1 MPTVTAGVTLNST
14 TLFPNS
20 SVVSFSATEAVSGSA
35 LFQYTV
41 VSASS
46 NQILYGPST
55 VADPSE
61 TVYFYAQAFT
71 TNPGNVILSITGSNT
86 SGSQTVILRPGDW
99 TYMPFYVNGAGCTIR
114 AINSSTTASLLNV
127 FYGARS

>member
-20 SVVSFSATEAVSGSA
+20 SVVSFSATEVVSGSA

-41 VSASS
+41 ISSSA
-46 NQILYGPST
+46 NTLLYGPST
-55 VADPSE
+55 AADLSE
-61 TVYFYAQAFT
+61 TVYFYAQAAAN
-71 TNPGNVILSITGSNT
+71 NPGNIALSITGSNT
-86 SGSQTVILRPGDW
+86 SGSSAIILRPGDW
-99 TYMPFYVNGAGCTIR
+99 AYFPFYVNGAGCAIR
-114 AINSSTTASLLNV
+114 AINLVATSSLLNV

>member
-1 MPTVTAGVTLNST
+1 MPLITSTITLNSS

-20 SVVSFSATEAVSGSA
+20 STVNFSATEVVSGSA

-46 NQILYGPST
+46 NQIIYGPSAG
-55 VADPSE
+55 ADPTE
-61 TVYFYAQAFT
+61 TVYFYAQAAT
-71 TNPGNVILSITGSNT
+71 TNPGNLTLSITGSNT
-86 SGSQTVILRPGDW
+86 SGSSIVILRPGDW
-99 TYMPFYVNGAGCTIR
+99 AYFPFHVSASGCTIR
-114 AINSSTTASLLNV
+114 AVNTSTTSSLLNV

>member
-1 MPTVTAGVTLNST
+1 MPTITAAITLNSS

-20 SVVSFSATEAVSGSA
+20 STVNFSATETVSGSA

-46 NQILYGPST
+46 NQIIYGPSSG
-55 VADPSE
+55 ADPTS
-61 TVYFYAQAFT
+61 TVYFYAQAAT
-71 TNPGNVILSITGSNT
+71 TNPDVLTLSVTGSNT
-86 SGSQTVILRPGDW
+86 SGSSVIILRPGDW
-99 TYMPFYVNGAGCTIR
+99 AYFPFHVNAAGCTIR
-114 AINSSTTASLLNV
+114 AINSVATSSLLNV

>member
-20 SVVSFSATEAVSGSA
+20 SVVSFTATEVVSGSA

-41 VSASS
+41 VSQSS
-46 NQILYGPST
+46 NQIIYGPSAG
-55 VADPSE
+55 ADASS
-61 TVYFYAQAFT
+61 TVYFYAQAAT
-71 TNPGNVILSITGSNT
+71 TNPDNLTLSITGSNT
-86 SGSQTVILRPGDW
+86 SGSTFIILRPGDW
-99 TYMPFYVNGAGCTIR
+99 TYFPFHVSTSGCTIR
-114 AINSSTTASLLNV
+114 AVNTSTTSSLLNV

>member
-1 MPTVTAGVTLNST
+1 MPTIVAGVSLNST

-20 SVVSFSATEAVSGSA
+20 SVVSYSATEVVSGSA

-46 NQILYGPST
+46 TATLYGPST
-55 VADPSE
+55 MADPTA
-61 TVYFYAQAFT
+61 TVYFYAQVPS
-71 TNPGNVILSITGSNT
+71 TNPSSITLDITGSNT
-86 SGSQTVILRPGDW
+86 SASQAIILRPGDW
-99 TYMPFYVNGAGCTIR
+99 TYFPFHVNAAGCTIR
-114 AINSSTTASLLNV
+114 AVNTVATQSLLNV